1 MNSEHQ
7 ERVEPTGTMHV
18 DRGAE
23 ASTGSRKYL
32 FDESVRGR
40 KVVAADGQ
48 IVGEVAD
55 LMINYETWQVESV
68 RLKLV
73 KEIADNL
80 GISRS
85 MIRAATIDLPVSMV
99 QSVGDAILLLV
110 STGQLRSTV
119 SGSGKAAA

>member
-7 ERVEPTGTMHV
+7 ERVETGTMQV
-18 DRGAE
+18 DQGAD
-23 ASTGSRKYL
+23 ASAGSREYL
-32 FDESVRGR
+32 FEETVRGR

-55 LMINYETWQVESV
+55 LMINYATWQVESV
-68 RLKLV
+68 RLKLN

-85 MIRAATIDLPVSMV
+85 MMRAATIDLPVNII
-99 QSVGDAILLLV
+99 QSVGDAVLLSV
-110 STGQLRSTV
+110 PTGQLRPAV
-119 SGSGKAAA
+119 SGPNKAAA